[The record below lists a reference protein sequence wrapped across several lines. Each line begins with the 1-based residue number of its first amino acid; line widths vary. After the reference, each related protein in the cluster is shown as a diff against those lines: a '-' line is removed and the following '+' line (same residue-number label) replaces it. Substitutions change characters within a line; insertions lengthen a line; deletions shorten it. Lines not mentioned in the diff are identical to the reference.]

1 MASTQIE
8 IVPTILATS
17 PEQYQQ
23 FIAAYQGFAKRVQLD
38 ISDGQFTP
46 TVTIPAAGLTWP
58 ENWMMDIH
66 MMVARPSEHLANLIA
81 MKPHMVIFHA
91 ETGEDLLPIFDQ
103 LRAAGIK
110 CGVALA
116 KSTYPPKVKSFIEAA
131 DHVLIFAGKLG
142 QQGSDADILQTEKV
156 PLITKIKSDIEIGWD
171 GGANMKNVRAIAHTG
186 ISVINVGAALATSSN
201 PAATYDELVKEADR
215 KGVAL

>member
-1 MASTQIE
+1 MAASAE

-23 FIAAYQGFAKRVQLD
+23 FVAAYQGFAKRVQLD

-46 TVTIPAAGLTWP
+46 TMTIPAAGLTWP
-58 ENWMMDIH
+58 EGWQMDIH
-66 MMVARPSEHLANLIA
+66 MMVAKPSEHMQNLVA
-81 MKPHMVIFHA
+81 MKPSMVIFHA
-91 ETGEDLLPIFDQ
+91 ETGENLLPLFDQ

-116 KSTYPPKVKSFIEAA
+116 KTTYPPKVKPFIEAA
-131 DHVLIFAGKLG
+131 DHVLIFAGELG
-142 QQGSDADILQTEKV
+142 KQGSSADILQIEKV
-156 PLITKIKSDIEIGWD
+156 PLITAIKSDVEIGWD
-171 GGANMKNVRAIAHTG
+171 GGANMENVRAIAHAG
-186 ISVINVGAALATSSN
+186 IQVINVGAALATSNN
-201 PAATYDELVKEADR
+201 PASAYDELTKEAER

>member
-1 MASTQIE
+1 MAAMQVE

-46 TVTIPAAGLTWP
+46 TVTIPAADLTWP
-58 ENWMMDIH
+58 EGWQMDIH
-66 MMVARPSEHLANLIA
+66 MMVAKPSEHLANLIA

-91 ETGEDLLPIFDQ
+91 ETGEDLLPLFDQ
-103 LRAAGIK
+103 LHAADIK

-116 KSTYPPKVKSFIEAA
+116 KTTYPPKVKPFIEAA
-131 DHVLIFAGKLG
+131 DHVLIFAGELG
-142 QQGSDADILQTEKV
+142 KQGSSADLLQTEKV
-156 PLITKIKSDIEIGWD
+156 PLITGIKSDVEIGWD
-171 GGANMKNVRAIAHTG
+171 GGANMSNVRAIAHAG
-186 ISVINVGAALATSSN
+186 VNVIDVGAALATSEN
-201 PAATYDELVKEADR
+201 PASAYDELVKETDR
-215 KGVAL
+215 KGIAL